1 MGDDLKK
8 LTEDIEDFTVETDY
22 KLGDLATGPV
32 PDPADPAVPPAE
44 PVAPAEPAEPTE
56 PAEPAEPAEPQE
68 PADPAQP
75 AEPSKPAEHQEAPQS
90 PSKPAAAPA
99 PAVAS
104 PPPALPLPD
113 KLEIPRRSLADLDED
128 GNPIDP
134 KKALEEFKRSQGLG
148 SAQSAFEISSSA
160 AARAGAAVA
169 IAAPPASRTATK
181 PLDAGSEAPRAEMLK
196 LHRPDFGPEEEAA
209 VLGVLRSGWLTKG
222 PRVVEF
228 EQAFAR
234 RVSAPAALGLN
245 SCTAALHTA
254 LMAAGVRPGDEVIVP
269 AMTFA
274 ASANVVV
281 HCGATPVFCD
291 VHEDTHCIDA
301 AHAASL
307 VNARTRALI
316 PVHFAGI
323 PCDMNPVWE
332 LAHKSN
338 LFVLEDCAHAVETEY
353 RGQPVGAMRRADAPG
368 GGSRFAAYSFYAT
381 KNLITGEGGMLT
393 CSDPADLERARV
405 VSLHGMSVDAW
416 KRYAG
421 ADGEKGGGDFKLYD
435 IVAAGYKYN
444 MFELQAALGLVQLA
458 KIDANWQRRRA
469 LVQRYDAAL
478 AEAFPGGE
486 FSGLSYPDY
495 GKSAH
500 HLYIARTSA
509 ELAPRRD
516 GIIRGLRAR
525 NVEAYVHY
533 ICLTGT
539 QFYRENYSTSPKQ
552 TPVAAGLA
560 QRSITLPLYPTM
572 RPEDV
577 DYVVAMLRQALAA

>member
-8 LTEDIEDFTVETDY
+8 LTEDLEDFSVETDY
-22 KLGDLATGPV
+22 KLGDLASGPV
-32 PDPADPAVPPAE
+32 PDPDSARQAAEDEAAEKPAPSDDEAE
-44 PVAPAEPAEPTE
+44 SAPK
-56 PAEPAEPAEPQE
+56 AEPAEPAAPEAQQPQ
-68 PADPAQP
+68 
-75 AEPSKPAEHQEAPQS
+75 APQ
-90 PSKPAAAPA
+90 PAAPA
-99 PAVAS
+99 QAAPPVPVAPA
-104 PPPALPLPD
+104 PPAKPVQLPD
-113 KLEIPRRSLADLDED
+113 KLEIPRRSMADLDED

-134 KKALEEFKRSQGLG
+134 KKALEEFKRQQGMG
-148 SAQSAFEISSSA
+148 SARSGFESSA
-160 AARAGAAVA
+160 AGPGAAAAVA
-169 IAAPPASRTATK
+169 VAAPPQSR
-181 PLDAGSEAPRAEMLK
+181 PLAAESAAGAQAARGEMLK
-196 LHRPDFGPEEEAA
+196 LHRPDFGPDEEAA
-209 VLGVLRSGWLTKG
+209 VLSVLRSGWLTKG
-222 PRVVEF
+222 PCVVDF
-228 EQAFAR
+228 ERAFAQ
-234 RVSAPAALGLN
+234 RVGAPAALGLN

-291 VHEDTHCIDA
+291 VHADTHCFDA

-323 PCDMNPVWE
+323 PCDMQPIWE
-332 LAHKSN
+332 LAHKNN

-353 RGQPVGAMRRADAPG
+353 LGKPVGAMRRDDAPG
-368 GGSRFAAYSFYAT
+368 GGSRFGAYSFYAT

-393 CSDPADLERARV
+393 CADPADMERARV

-421 ADGEKGGGDFKLYD
+421 ADGSSGDFKLYD

-458 KIDANWQRRRA
+458 KLDANWQRRRA
-469 LVQRYDAAL
+469 LVARYDKLL

-486 FSGLSYPDY
+486 FSGLSYPEY
-495 GKSAH
+495 GRSAH
-500 HLYIARTSA
+500 HLYIARLSE
-509 ELAPRRD
+509 ELAGRRD
-516 GIIRGLRAR
+516 NVIRGLRAR

-539 QFYRENYSTSPKQ
+539 QFYRENFSTSPKQ
-552 TPVAAGLA
+552 TPVAASLG

-577 DYVVAMLRQALAA
+577 DFVVEMLKQALGTN